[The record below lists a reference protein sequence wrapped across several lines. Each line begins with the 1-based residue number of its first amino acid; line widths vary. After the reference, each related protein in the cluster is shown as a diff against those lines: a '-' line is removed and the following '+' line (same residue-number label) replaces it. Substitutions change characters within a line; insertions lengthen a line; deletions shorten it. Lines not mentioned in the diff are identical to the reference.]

1 MKGKIKD
8 KRKHFEGH
16 ARFRIDPSW
25 RSKAK
30 LRTKGEALALSQD
43 SLRALVETTSD
54 WIWEIDAKGTY
65 TYVSPKV
72 EELLGYRADE
82 VLGKTPYDLMP
93 AREADRI
100 ARVVKPLFE
109 KAQPISN
116 LENINVHRDG
126 HLVVLESSGVPIFDS
141 SGKLAGYRGIDRD
154 ITGRKQME
162 EALKKSE
169 QRFRSLSEASLEAI
183 LFIEDGIIVDANQAL
198 NRLLGYEDE
207 DLRGRVA
214 TDFIA
219 PELREASNEKVW
231 TRTEGIYETL
241 GLRKDGT
248 TIPLEIN
255 AREFQ
260 ANGKRVRIT
269 AAHDLTERKKIEQQL
284 KDYQEHLE
292 RLVQERTDEL
302 HDKEKQY
309 REIFEDAVVG
319 IYRSTPQG
327 RFLMANPAL
336 AHIFG
341 YGSSEE
347 MVQSVTDIGT
357 DIYTD
362 PDHRKDLLMAME
374 TDGYVKN
381 FEIKARRK
389 DGQIR
394 YVSLNGHSLKDK
406 SGKILYFEGTIQDI
420 TEKKSAFEQMVMQ
433 RDLAQKLAKTGSLTE
448 GLSIILH
455 TALLT
460 SGMECGAISLQ
471 NKKGGFDLVH
481 AIGMTDDFLRKV
493 RRVEPGS
500 FTWSQ
505 VTEKKSFHMRPT
517 RELTPASFEEGFTFI
532 SVMPILQDDEV
543 MGILVTASKVLSAVP
558 EQVRIGLELLAAE
571 SGSVIAR
578 MQARHQLEE
587 EIATREETEK
597 ALEAERKSLIEANA
611 ALKVLLKHRDED
623 KKELEERFLSNVQQL
638 VIPHVEKLKKSDLDP
653 VQHMSVSFIETNLN
667 DLVSPFLKRIQG
679 FNFTPRQLEV
689 ASLIREGRT
698 TKDITRILNMNQR
711 AVEIQRFLIRKKLG
725 FNKEKVNLQAYLK
738 SLS

>member
-1 MKGKIKD
+1 M
-8 KRKHFEGH
+8 
-16 ARFRIDPSW
+16 
-25 RSKAK
+25 
-30 LRTKGEALALSQD
+30 ALSQD

-481 AIGMTDDFLRKV
+481 AIGMTEL
-493 RRVEPGS
+493 PHI
-500 FTWSQ
+500 
-505 VTEKKSFHMRPT
+505 KSYPRAY
-517 RELTPASFEEGFTFI
+517 E
-532 SVMPILQDDEV
+532 
-543 MGILVTASKVLSAVP
+543 
-558 EQVRIGLELLAAE
+558 
-571 SGSVIAR
+571 
-578 MQARHQLEE
+578 
-587 EIATREETEK
+587 
-597 ALEAERKSLIEANA
+597 
-611 ALKVLLKHRDED
+611 
-623 KKELEERFLSNVQQL
+623 
-638 VIPHVEKLKKSDLDP
+638 
-653 VQHMSVSFIETNLN
+653 
-667 DLVSPFLKRIQG
+667 KRIID
-679 FNFTPRQLEV
+679 
-689 ASLIREGRT
+689 S
-698 TKDITRILNMNQR
+698 
-711 AVEIQRFLIRKKLG
+711 
-725 FNKEKVNLQAYLK
+725 
-738 SLS
+738 